1 MRWWW
6 CLPCTRPTSLAG
18 FFIVLVHWNSSPQK
32 DMSLHSDTLYCFRT
46 NDSLFLLLIVVCL
59 AEKQQKQVLVFG
71 LTRLGLEY
79 TVYRIRGKHANVE
92 FEDTKGVIRSRKL
105 KDRQYNDLKKKDKRT
120 NNDLQNITQ
129 KNKDRITGTPLKK
142 PGVNSGAPPPMGW
155 ISKEVNMQ
163 YLLMADTDKAE

>member
-1 MRWWW
+1 
-6 CLPCTRPTSLAG
+6 
-18 FFIVLVHWNSSPQK
+18 
-32 DMSLHSDTLYCFRT
+32 
-46 NDSLFLLLIVVCL
+46 VCL

-129 KNKDRITGTPLKK
+129 KNKDRIT
-142 PGVNSGAPPPMGW
+142 
-155 ISKEVNMQ
+155 
-163 YLLMADTDKAE
+163 